1 MPNALAILADDLTS
15 ALDGG
20 SAFAARGGT
29 VQVALSG
36 KIDEATSEFISFDL
50 DSRFDA
56 PDPARS
62 KAETVGRIVA
72 EIPVLYKTMDST
84 LRGNIQAETSGILS
98 GSGRRR
104 VIAAPAFPDG
114 GRVTRNGRQWV
125 HNVPVAESEF
135 SRDIRSP
142 VIDDRI
148 ASCFIGLDAD
158 ITICDAE
165 TNADLDA
172 IVANHAGDPGLLWVG
187 SPGLAA
193 ALARHYLPGRNASGS
208 RLSADRVLVVVG
220 SLHDVNRDQIG
231 ALTRQGVPLVTV
243 AQPDAGCL
251 RDLEAALARSSTAIL
266 ATRRSIEATISP
278 AALAD
283 RIGTI
288 VAAAKQHF
296 DGLVVSGGD
305 TARRIVDH
313 LNGSSIHLHGETEPG
328 IPVGFLTANVSMPFI
343 TKAGGFGGKH
353 SLETAV
359 RKLLVQRDAP

>member
-1 MPNALAILADDLTS
+1 MQNALAILADDLTS

-20 SAFAARGGT
+20 SAFAARGGAVGVELT
-29 VQVALSG
+29 G
-36 KIDEATSEFISFDL
+36 KIEEAAAEFISFDL
-50 DSRFDA
+50 DSRFDT
-56 PDPARS
+56 PETARS

-72 EIPVLYKTMDST
+72 AVPVLYKTMDST
-84 LRGNIQAETSGILS
+84 LRGNILAETVGILS

-125 HNVPVAESEF
+125 HNIPVAESEF

-142 VIDDRI
+142 VIDDRV
-148 ASCFIGLDAD
+148 ASCFIGLNAD

-172 IVANHAGDPGLLWVG
+172 IVANHASDPDLLWVG

-193 ALARHYLPGRNASGS
+193 ALARHYLPECSAPAS
-208 RLSADRVLVVVG
+208 RLEAHRILVVVG
-220 SLHDVNRDQIG
+220 SLHDANREQIDT
-231 ALTRQGVPLVTV
+231 LTRQGVPLVTMT
-243 AQPDAGCL
+243 PTGAGCL
-251 RDLEAALARSSTAIL
+251 QDLEAALMHSSTAIL
-266 ATRRSIEATISP
+266 ATRRSVEETISP

-283 RIGTI
+283 RVGTI

-305 TARRIVDH
+305 TARRIVDC
-313 LNGSSIHLHGETEPG
+313 LNGSSIRLHGETEPG

-343 TKAGGFGGKH
+343 TKAGGFGSKD

-359 RKLLVQRDAP
+359 RKLLVRRDAP